1 MWSRHQ
7 ASRLALSS
15 VPSFYIMA
23 IQKQVKLLPLAL
35 GAVLLDV
42 GLIALFLELG
52 WKLEGVALGV
62 SIGYIVYGVGLLV
75 YAASHLS
82 GSRAFRALFVVRSVL
97 PTLWSAAIALVFAI
111 FLPPLLPGINGWV
124 LAAIET
130 VLFVV
135 LYLAAART
143 LQPRTGIVVLMR
155 DSQWP
160 WARLIAGA
168 WARD

>member
-1 MWSRHQ
+1 V
-7 ASRLALSS
+7 RLNL
-15 VPSFYIMA
+15 
-23 IQKQVKLLPLAL
+23 
-35 GAVLLDV
+35 
-42 GLIALFLELG
+42 
-52 WKLEGVALGV
+52 
-62 SIGYIVYGVGLLV
+62 
-75 YAASHLS
+75 
-82 GSRAFRALFVVRSVL
+82 
-97 PTLWSAAIALVFAI
+97 
-111 FLPPLLPGINGWV
+111 LPPLFPGLNGWV

-155 DSQWP
+155 QSQWP